1 MIDTSLISAAFGLAG
16 VAVGGGISFASNWTL
31 SNRKEL
37 ADREREKLLNDAKFR
52 VASREVGE
60 DLMDGASVAN
70 LILHEHKWEM
80 PNSELKLDRWKEHRL
95 VLAAELTEE
104 AWIRVNIAM
113 DAIGQL
119 RRHTERHEVQG
130 ASSQDPADDDINGLL
145 AEIQRGRDALKVYRN
160 ARSWLRGE

>member
-104 AWIRVNIAM
+104 AWIKSI
-113 DAIGQL
+113 
-119 RRHTERHEVQG
+119 
-130 ASSQDPADDDINGLL
+130 
-145 AEIQRGRDALKVYRN
+145 
-160 ARSWLRGE
+160 